1 MFVFFVVFNLLHR
14 LLFYRIKVALQ
25 KGKKEETEL
34 KNLIKMRGLKNE
46 SIIY

>member
-25 KGKKEETEL
+25 KGKKEITL
-34 KNLIKMRGLKNE
+34 KTKKRGKNDKKK
-46 SIIY
+46 